1 MPRYFFSLRHRP
13 GENGLAVDH
22 EGDELAD
29 ETLVRA
35 HALHVARE
43 TIAKDRMA
51 TLRDFVALMLGVQR
65 SSATLA
71 IQALEGYRLIKA
83 QRGRMTV
90 LDREGLEKAVD
101 SGYGLP
107 EAEYARLIEGA

>member
-35 HALHVARE
+35 HALHVARQ
-43 TIAKDRMA
+43 TVAKDRMA
-51 TLRDFVALMLGVQR
+51 TLRDWFVCSFETTDEA
-65 SSATLA
+65 
-71 IQALEGYRLIKA
+71 
-83 QRGRMTV
+83 GRHVMTV
-90 LDREGLEKAVD
+90 PFSDTV
-101 SGYGLP
+101 P
-107 EAEYARLIEGA
+107 AEDDCD